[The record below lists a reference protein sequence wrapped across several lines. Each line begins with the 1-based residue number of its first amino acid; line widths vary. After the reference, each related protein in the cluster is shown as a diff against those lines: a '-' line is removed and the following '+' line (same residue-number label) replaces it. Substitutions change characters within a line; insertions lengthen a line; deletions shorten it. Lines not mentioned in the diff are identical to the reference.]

1 MNKLEELHLD
11 TIYSKAHE
19 EDFDANTSG
28 HVLYSDEFEEAAT
41 KSAEITK
48 QISIEFIEW
57 CNKPMYKKPRHLGF
71 EKRVTAL
78 YPDYN
83 VYIVIDEKGNSI
95 FPEGKFLTTEE
106 LFEEFLKQR
115 Q

>member
-1 MNKLEELHLD
+1 MSKLKELHKEA
-11 TIYSKAHE
+11 IEESKGYVE
-19 EDFDANTSG
+19 TYFGNEWLVRDSDAS
-28 HVLYSDEFEEAAT
+28 S

-48 QISIEFIEW
+48 QIAIEFVEW
-57 CNKPMYKKPRHLGF
+57 CNFPMYREVRNLGF

-95 FPEGKFLTTEE
+95 FPKGKFLTTEE

>member
-1 MNKLEELHLD
+1 MNKLEKLHLD
-11 TIYSKAHE
+11 NHDYK
-19 EDFDANTSG
+19 DA
-28 HVLYSDEFEEAAT
+28 
-41 KSAEITK
+41 AEITK
-48 QISIEFIEW
+48 QISIDFIEW
-57 CNKPMYKKPRHLGF
+57 CNKPMYREVGNLGF

-95 FPEGKFLTTEE
+95 FPKGKFLTTEE
-106 LFEEFLKQR
+106 LFEEFLKQK